1 MSIED
6 LKLTFCQNEELI
18 KELKETKQKLELK
31 LKELAKQITELEEYK
46 EYINDSDS
54 EEKRL
59 KLINTEKYKE
69 SLQIIEKIKIIK
81 EKISEE
87 ETKLTKQEFEE
98 VNEQAQCNHLFYV
111 INDEEKVCIKCNY
124 NSGSKQANKSQN
136 NIKNLRSKFLYIK
149 LSSTTQDDYVTE
161 FLQNETLEHLID
173 LTNEIL
179 KKYKTIDNERLQEKL
194 EEKISEDNIKY
205 IEGMYQN
212 LEDMPE
218 DTKESYE
225 SYKKRT
231 KR

>member
-6 LKLTFCQNEELI
+6 LNLTFCQNEELI
-18 KELKETKQKLELK
+18 KELQETKEKLELK
-31 LKELAKQITELEEYK
+31 LKYLTKQITELEEYK
-46 EYINDSDS
+46 EYINNSES

-59 KLINTEKYKE
+59 KLINTEMYKE
-69 SLQIIEKIKIIK
+69 FLETKQKLDKIK
-81 EKISEE
+81 EKLSEE

-98 VNEQAQCNHLFYV
+98 VVNKARCNHLFYKL
-111 INDEEKVCIKCNY
+111 DEEEKVCIKCNHIV
-124 NSGSKQANKSQN
+124 GTKKTQ
-136 NIKNLRSKFLYIK
+136 NIKELRSNFIYVE
-149 LSSTTQDDYVTE
+149 LSSPNEDEYVTE
-161 FLQNETLEHLID
+161 FLQNEILEHLID

-179 KKYKTIDNERLQEKL
+179 KKYKTIDNEKLQEKL

-212 LEDMPE
+212 PEDMPE